1 MYNYFLQLEDK
12 ILHVKLRSEWPPPEV
27 TEEQTTIH
35 PPKIKLDTP
44 KLRVPLNV
52 SDLGYSPNGS
62 PHLSPY
68 VSPSQSPHL
77 SPRESC
83 QDSPYH
89 SPQVSPRGS
98 PLVSAR
104 GSPNASPRD
113 SPIVSPKDSPT
124 VSPKDSLTVSP
135 RDSLHSS
142 PYHSAEESP
151 YHSPGESPQQ
161 SPLVSAHS
169 SPRESPQPSPKL
181 PRHTDED
188 NELITSNQQP
198 VKEKPVVPSR
208 TKCTTK
214 VSCVSQYHEEISKAR
229 RRSTPTEV
237 SIRYTGHFAV
247 NNTAEKMVCIL
258 GVRKLWTHWES
269 LVLI

>member
-1 MYNYFLQLEDK
+1 LYDYFLQVEDK

-35 PPKIKLDTP
+35 PPKIKLDAP

-52 SDLGYSPNGS
+52 SDLGYSPTGS
-62 PHLSPY
+62 PHLSPH

-77 SPRESC
+77 SPRESR
-83 QDSPYH
+83 QDSPKH
-89 SPQVSPRGS
+89 SPRLSPRGS

-124 VSPKDSLTVSP
+124 VSPKDSPTVSP
-135 RDSLHSS
+135 KDSPHSS

-151 YHSPGESPQQ
+151 FHSPGESPQQ
-161 SPLVSAHS
+161 SPLMSAHS

-181 PRHTDED
+181 PRCTNED
-188 NELITSNQQP
+188 NEPITSDQQP
-198 VKEKPVVPSR
+198 VKDKPVVPSR
-208 TKCTTK
+208 TKYTTK
-214 VSCVSQYHEEISKAR
+214 VPCVSQYHEEISKAR
-229 RRSTPTEV
+229 RRSTPAEV
-237 SIRYTGHFAV
+237 SIWYTGH
-247 NNTAEKMVCIL
+247 L
-258 GVRKLWTHWES
+258 Q
-269 LVLI
+269 